1 MAAKTYD
8 ATINAKNQSQGP
20 DDMVIAGTL
29 NIDSSAGG
37 KIYIGGVDQ
46 TSAIGGAAPLASPT
60 FTGTP
65 AAPTASVGTN
75 TTQIA
80 TTAFAMAVVG
90 PPGEPTTATFSP
102 AAGGTDETLVTITV
116 KDRAGNAVTGPVV
129 FDVLL
134 SDASSGAGL
143 TATTA
148 DGAVAAGASGVDL
161 ATLVSKKALRV
172 QTTAAGVYILSIT
185 DSAKT
190 GFRVVAQLPGRKAV
204 VSSALVSGNYG

>member
-20 DDMVIAGTL
+20 DDMVVAGTL
-29 NIDSSAGG
+29 NVDSSAGG
-37 KIYIGGVDQ
+37 LVYVNEVDL
-46 TSAIGGAAPLASPT
+46 TAALSALKGA
-60 FTGTP
+60 
-65 AAPTASVGTN
+65 
-75 TTQIA
+75 
-80 TTAFAMAVVG
+80 
-90 PPGEPTTATFSP
+90 PTTATFSP

-116 KDRAGNAVTGPVV
+116 KDADGTAVTGPVV